1 MVLLQ
6 FEPADGMVVEQPVPR
21 WRVVRMCFLV
31 YMYTSISYTRLLGP
45 KCIFV
50 VITFSLVV
58 LRHCDE
64 CVPWRSS
71 LFAIL

>member
-6 FEPADGMVVEQPVPR
+6 FEPADG
-21 WRVVRMCFLV
+21 RVCRLSLAGELYARAFWCACVH
-31 YMYTSISYTRLLGP
+31 TSIPYTRLLGP

-50 VITFSLVV
+50 VLIFSLVV
-58 LRHCDE
+58 LHHCDE
-64 CVPWRSS
+64 CVPWIYS